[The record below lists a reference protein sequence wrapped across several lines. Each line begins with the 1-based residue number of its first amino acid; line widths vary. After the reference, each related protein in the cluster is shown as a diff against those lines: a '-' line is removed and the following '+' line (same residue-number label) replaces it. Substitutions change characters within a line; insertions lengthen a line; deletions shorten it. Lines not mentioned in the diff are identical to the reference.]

1 MIKREDN
8 IAMNDTDHMKSI
20 TSDNNW
26 RKNTVLLASL
36 GILTALALISA
47 VFPSWFQSATS
58 IVHAKVTHLCGWYY
72 LLLVSA
78 MVFLCVYFIFSPA
91 GAIRLGEPGSRP
103 EYSTPS
109 WLAMLFSAGMGIGIV
124 FFGAAEPLTHFA
136 ISAPRATP
144 GTREAMSDALRY
156 SFFHWGIHAWSIYAV
171 VALSIAYFG
180 FRKKERNLLSMTLKP
195 LFGQRMEGPLGKA
208 VDVMSIVATGIGVS
222 TTLGFGAMQIGSGM
236 NYLLGTPSTLSIQIA
251 IIAVSTV
258 LFLISA
264 ISGVDRGVQML
275 SNLNV
280 RLAFVL
286 LAVALCIGPTVLALN
301 AFVDTIGSYLDMFFR
316 MSFRTAAFDDAHHAW
331 IEKWT
336 MFYWAWW
343 LSWSPFVGVFIA
355 RISKGRTVREFLFYV
370 LLVPTL
376 FSFLWFSVFG
386 VLATDVYNAYPKL
399 SSLPT
404 EQMLFAVLQSYP
416 LSVPLSTVTV
426 LLIVSFFV
434 TSADSATYVLAMLS
448 ENGRL
453 KPSNLLKC
461 VWGVVIACVAG
472 ALLAAGGL
480 NGLLNVLMISALPF
494 SFIVIVIMISLFKEL
509 RHEQKEMGL
518 YIKPESYPEKGNPI
532 RSYENE

>member
-1 MIKREDN
+1 
-8 IAMNDTDHMKSI
+8 MNESTPVKSPNLGK
-20 TSDNNW
+20 SW
-26 RKNTVLLASL
+26 RTNPVLLASL

-47 VFPSWFQSATS
+47 IFPSWFQHATS
-58 IVHAKVTHLCGWYY
+58 AVHAMVTHLFGWYY

-78 MVFLCVYFIFSPA
+78 MVFLCVYFILSPA
-91 GAIRLGEPGSRP
+91 GAIRLGDPGSRP
-103 EYSTPS
+103 EYSTLS

-124 FFGAAEPLTHFA
+124 FFGAAEPLAHFA
-136 ISAPRATP
+136 VSAPRATP

-156 SFFHWGIHAWSIYAV
+156 SFFHWGIHAWAIYAV

-195 LFGQRMEGPLGKA
+195 IFGQRMEGPLGKT
-208 VDVMSIVATGIGVS
+208 VDTLSIVATAIGVS

-236 NYLLGTPSTLSIQIA
+236 DYLLGVKNTLPIQL
-251 IIAVSTV
+251 AVICVATV

-264 ISGVDRGVQML
+264 ISGVDKGVQML

-286 LAVALCIGPTVLALN
+286 LVVALCIGPTVLALN
-301 AFVDTIGSYLDMFFR
+301 AFVDTIGSYLHMFFR

-336 MFYWAWW
+336 IFYWAWW
-343 LSWSPFVGVFIA
+343 LSWSPFVGIFIA

-386 VLATDVYNAYPKL
+386 VLATDVYNAYPQL
-399 SSLPT
+399 SSLPA
-404 EQMLFAVLQSYP
+404 EQTLFAVLQTYP
-416 LSVPLSTVTV
+416 LSVPLSAVTV

-453 KPSNLLKC
+453 RPGNMLKC
-461 VWGVVIACVAG
+461 VWGIVISCVAG

-480 NGLLNVLMISALPF
+480 DGLLNVLMISALPF
-494 SFIVIVIMISLFKEL
+494 SAIVILIMVSLFIEL

-518 YIKPESYPEKGNPI
+518 YIKPETQPEKGNPI
-532 RSYENE
+532 RSYEDE